1 MSNVIP
7 IRVLRL
13 ARVFAQFDRIVA
25 ERDLERGLPV
35 QPPEQSPLQ
44 RAYERHQVLLAQEP
58 PELPVKKP
66 ERVSGHFKL
75 KIVS

>member
-13 ARVFAQFDRIVA
+13 ARVYAQVDQIVV
-25 ERDLERGLPV
+25 ERDLELGFPV

-44 RAYERHQVLLAQEP
+44 RAYALYQDLLEQELAQRAS
-58 PELPVKKP
+58 K
-66 ERVSGHFKL
+66 
-75 KIVS
+75 

>member
-13 ARVFAQFDRIVA
+13 ARLFARVDQIVV
-25 ERDLERGLPV
+25 ERNLEIGLPI

-44 RAYERHQVLLAQEP
+44 RAYELHQVLLEQEL
-58 PELPVKKP
+58 PELPVKRP
-66 ERVSGHFKL
+66 ERVSGPFKL